1 MQVTN
6 EGYVLSRNIVKVN
19 IKKNIF
25 LKFIKSHKISII
37 VSIVFLSLVIAEGVL
52 LNMFVRLLSDMI

>member
-19 IKKNIF
+19 IKKNRF

-52 LNMFVRLLSDMI
+52 LNMFVKLLAVL

>member
-37 VSIVFLSLVIAEGVL
+37 VSIVFLSLVIAEGVF
-52 LNMFVRLLSDMI
+52 LNMFVKLLAVL

>member
-19 IKKNIF
+19 IKKNRF
-25 LKFIKSHKISII
+25 LKFIKSYKISVI
-37 VSIVFLSLVIAEGVL
+37 VSIIFFSLVIAEGVL
-52 LNMFVRLLSDMI
+52 LNMFVKLLAVL

>member
-19 IKKNIF
+19 IKKNRF
-25 LKFIKSHKISII
+25 LKFIKSYKISVI
-37 VSIVFLSLVIAEGVL
+37 VSIIFFSLVIAEGVL
-52 LNMFVRLLSDMI
+52 LNMFVRLLCDL

>member
-37 VSIVFLSLVIAEGVL
+37 VSIVFLSLVIADGVL
-52 LNMFVRLLSDMI
+52 LNMFVKLLAVL

>member
-19 IKKNIF
+19 IKKNRF

-37 VSIVFLSLVIAEGVL
+37 VSIIFFSLVIAEGVL

>member
-19 IKKNIF
+19 IKKNRF
-25 LKFIKSHKISII
+25 LKFIKSYKISVI
-37 VSIVFLSLVIAEGVL
+37 VSIVFFSLVIADGVL
-52 LNMFVRLLSDMI
+52 LNMFVRLLCDL

>member
-19 IKKNIF
+19 IKKNKF
-25 LKFIKSHKISII
+25 LKFIKSHKILII
-37 VSIVFLSLVIAEGVL
+37 VLIVFLGLVITEGVL
-52 LNMFVRLLSDMI
+52 LNTFVKLLYDL

>member
-19 IKKNIF
+19 IKKNRF
-25 LKFIKSHKISII
+25 LKFIKNYKISII
-37 VSIVFLSLVIAEGVL
+37 VSTIFFSLVIAEGVL
-52 LNMFVRLLSDMI
+52 LNNFVKLLVSL

>member
-19 IKKNIF
+19 IKKNRF

-37 VSIVFLSLVIAEGVL
+37 VSIIFFSLVIAEGVL
-52 LNMFVRLLSDMI
+52 LNMFVKLLAVL

>member
-19 IKKNIF
+19 IKKNRF
-25 LKFIKSHKISII
+25 LKFIKSYKISVI
-37 VSIVFLSLVIAEGVL
+37 VSIIFFSLVIAEGVF
-52 LNMFVRLLSDMI
+52 LNMFVKLLAVL

>member
-37 VSIVFLSLVIAEGVL
+37 VSIVFLSLVIADGVL

>member
-19 IKKNIF
+19 IKKNKI
-25 LKFIKSHKISII
+25 LNFIKNHKISII
-37 VSIVFLSLVIAEGVL
+37 VSIVFLSLVIAEGVF
-52 LNMFVRLLSDMI
+52 LNMFVKLLAVL

>member
-19 IKKNIF
+19 IKKNRF

-37 VSIVFLSLVIAEGVL
+37 VSIVFFSLVIADGVL
-52 LNMFVRLLSDMI
+52 LNIFVRLLCDL

>member
-19 IKKNIF
+19 IKKNKI
-25 LKFIKSHKISII
+25 LNFIKNHKISII
-37 VSIVFLSLVIAEGVL
+37 FFSLVIAEGVL
-52 LNMFVRLLSDMI
+52 LNMFVKLLAVL

>member
-19 IKKNIF
+19 IKKNRF

-37 VSIVFLSLVIAEGVL
+37 VSIVFFSLVIADGVL
-52 LNMFVRLLSDMI
+52 LNMFVRLLCDL

>member
-19 IKKNIF
+19 IKKNRF

-37 VSIVFLSLVIAEGVL
+37 VSIILIQQKYGIKPSWYF
-52 LNMFVRLLSDMI
+52 NK